1 MSLWLK
7 IFIGL
12 WLYLS
17 FGFGVLLFSQIIA
30 KNIKDS
36 DGDSIWYT
44 NLKIDPDD
52 YEFDEEVAV
61 TIIFW
66 PVLLISVAFMLI
78 ELNLKKIFRRIW
90 KD

>member
-7 IFIGL
+7 IFIGA

-52 YEFDEEVAV
+52 YEFGVEVAV

-66 PVLLISVAFMLI
+66 PLILISVAFMRI
-78 ELNLKKIFRRIW
+78 ELELKKIFHIIW

>member
-1 MSLWLK
+1 MISWLK
-7 IFIGL
+7 VFIGL

-66 PVLLISVAFMLI
+66 PVLLISVVFMLI
-78 ELNLKKIFRRIW
+78 ELNLKKIFHRIW

>member
-1 MSLWLK
+1 MSWFK
-7 IFIGL
+7 VFIGL
-12 WLYLS
+12 WLYFS
-17 FGFGVLLFSQIIA
+17 FGFGVLMVSQIIA
-30 KNIKDS
+30 KNIEDS

-52 YEFDEEVAV
+52 YEFDEEVVV

-66 PVLLISVAFMLI
+66 PVLLISVVFMLI
-78 ELNLKKIFRRIW
+78 ELNLKKIFHKIW

>member
-7 IFIGL
+7 IFIGA

-17 FGFGVLLFSQIIA
+17 FGFGVLLFSQIIV
-30 KNIKDS
+30 KNIRDS

-66 PVLLISVAFMLI
+66 PVLLISVVFMLI
-78 ELNLKKIFRRIW
+78 ELNLKKIFHRIW